1 MIQIRNQQ
9 PLEGNSYVGQGCTF
23 NGDVSTEGHIRID
36 GVLNGNIKN
45 ALRLILGR
53 DGVINGNSRVQE
65 AEVMGKVNGNLVV
78 SGLLCIHEKAEVK
91 GNIDAAMLRLE
102 MEATYNGYLR
112 TGKAVASMRSVREKV
127 STDAPEQSR
136 RIL

>member
-1 MIQIRNQQ
+1 MQRRNQQ
-9 PLEGNSYVGQGCTF
+9 PLDGNSYVGQGCTF

-53 DGVINGNSRVQE
+53 EGVINGNSRVQE
-65 AEVMGKVNGNLVV
+65 AEVMGKVNGNLIV
-78 SGLLCIHEKAEVK
+78 SGLLCIHDKAEVK

-102 MEATYNGYLR
+102 LDSTYNGYLR
-112 TGKAVASMRSVREKV
+112 TGKAVASMRSVREKAL
-127 STDAPEQSR
+127 SDPLEQSR